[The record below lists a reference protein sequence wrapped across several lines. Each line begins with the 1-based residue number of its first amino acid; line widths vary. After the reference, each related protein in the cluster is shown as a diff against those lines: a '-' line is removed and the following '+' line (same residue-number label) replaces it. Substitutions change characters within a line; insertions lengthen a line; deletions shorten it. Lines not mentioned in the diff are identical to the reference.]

1 MLYDLILPKVSYLY
15 AGIMGVFYFLLSAN
29 VIRLRTKLKVGIGH
43 DNNPECPLFRAVR
56 IHANFNEFV
65 PFIILL
71 MMMDEM
77 TGRSAMFVHAFG
89 LALIVSRVSHFMAIT
104 KSHRGSNL
112 RVFGASVTFSVMLVL
127 SFLLIIKGLQ

>member
-1 MLYDLILPKVSYLY
+1 MFYELMFPKVTYLY

-29 VIRLRTKLKVGIGH
+29 VIRYRTKLKVGIGH
-43 DNNPECPLFRAVR
+43 GTDPACPLFRSVR
-56 IHANFNEFV
+56 IHSNFSEYV

-77 TGRSAMFVHAFG
+77 TGRSAMFVHSFG
-89 LALIVSRVSHFMAIT
+89 IALIVSRVMHFVAIT
-104 KSHRGSNL
+104 ESHGGSKL
-112 RVFGASVTFSVMLVL
+112 RVLGAGTTFSVMLVL